1 MLNYKSTI
9 YMRKLILP
17 FIALLLFTSI
27 AKSSFAQDSTKVD
40 RTLFGQYQ
48 ELLTKSK
55 SFYGSKVINPARL
68 SAYWKSVSDTLK
80 VERKQVRTSKA
91 KITELQ
97 RTITDLKGQ
106 MAGKETALSSSNQKL
121 NEITFMG
128 IAFEKGTYNT
138 VVWTLILLLALALI
152 VIVIRSAKHIHEAKY
167 RSGLY
172 EEIAAEYQTYKVKAN
187 DKEKKLAR
195 ELQDERNKFED
206 YKSRGR

>member
-1 MLNYKSTI
+1 MLNYKPAI

-17 FIALLLFTSI
+17 FIAVLLFTSI
-27 AKSSFAQDSTKVD
+27 AKPIFAQDSTKVD
-40 RTLFGQYQ
+40 RTLYGQYQ
-48 ELLTKSK
+48 QLQTKSK
-55 SFYGSKVINPARL
+55 SYYGSKIIHPDRL

-80 VERKQVRTSKA
+80 LERKQVRTSKA
-91 KITELQ
+91 KVAELQ
-97 RTITDLKGQ
+97 KTITDLKNQ
-106 MAGKETALSSSNQKL
+106 IEGKETALSSSNQKL
-121 NEITFMG
+121 NQITFMG

-152 VIVIRSAKHIHEAKY
+152 IIIIRSAKHIHEAKY

-172 EEIAAEYQTYKVKAN
+172 DEIAAEYQTYKVKAN

>member
-17 FIALLLFTSI
+17 FIACILLISI
-27 AKSSFAQDSTKVD
+27 AKPGFAQDSTKVD
-40 RTLFGQYQ
+40 RTLYGQYQ

-55 SFYGSKVINPARL
+55 SYYGSKVINPDRL

-91 KITELQ
+91 KVAELQ
-97 RTITDLKGQ
+97 RTITDLKNQ
-106 MAGKETALSSSNQKL
+106 IEGKETALSSSNQKL
-121 NEITFMG
+121 NQITVMG
-128 IAFEKGTYNT
+128 IAFDKGTYNT
-138 VVWTLILLLALALI
+138 VVWTMILLLALALGI
-152 VIVIRSAKHIHEAKY
+152 IIIRSAKHTHEAKY